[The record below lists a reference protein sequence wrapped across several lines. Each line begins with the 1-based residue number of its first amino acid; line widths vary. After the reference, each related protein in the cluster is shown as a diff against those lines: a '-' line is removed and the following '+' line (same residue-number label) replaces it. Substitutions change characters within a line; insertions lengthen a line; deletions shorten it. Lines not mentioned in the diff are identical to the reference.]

1 MADPAE
7 RGLIVISVTGK
18 RRSPFQ
24 ARDTGLDAGFTLI
37 EVVVAIAVL
46 AILLSIVIINIPNHD
61 ERYWRNDL
69 DHLAGSL
76 NAAQDEAALT
86 AQVMLVEIDSR
97 GWRFS
102 QVGDASLLGSIGLP
116 NKVKT
121 SILLPDAYKPH
132 SWSRAMIVE
141 SRQFTLGDELF
152 KERFQLEINQDQR
165 KAFLRRDAS
174 GRFTW
179 MNG

>member
-1 MADPAE
+1 M
-7 RGLIVISVTGK
+7 ISVIGK
-18 RRSPFQ
+18 RLALFKSRGV
-24 ARDTGLDAGFTLI
+24 GLDAGFTLI
-37 EVVVAIAVL
+37 EVMVAIAVL
-46 AILLSIVIINIPNHD
+46 AILLSIAIINIPNHD

-69 DHLAGSL
+69 DHLVGSL
-76 NAAQDEAALT
+76 NAAQEEATLT
-86 AQVMLVEIDSR
+86 AQIMQVEIDSR

-102 QVGDASLLGSIGLP
+102 QVGDVSLLGSIGLQ

-132 SWSRAMIVE
+132 AWSRTMRLE
-141 SRQFTLGDELF
+141 SNQFTLGDEF
-152 KERFQLEINQDQR
+152 FSERFQLEISQDDR
-165 KAFLRRDAS
+165 KALLRRDTG